1 MANKVYPKFGE
12 AVLNGT
18 IGDMRTATFR
28 VALLTSSYT
37 YSASHE
43 FLSSITDSPTYRV
56 ATGGTNLAG
65 VTTTDGKLDHSDF
78 VFSSL
83 SGSTVTQVVLFVFDA
98 GGDAASRLA
107 YYMDRDSSDVAI
119 SKAPS
124 GGDFTVKTPL
134 GWFTFGG

>member
-18 IGDMRTATFR
+18 IGDMRTSTFR
-28 VALLTSSYT
+28 VALLDSSYT
-37 YSASHE
+37 YSDSHE
-43 FLSSITDSPTYRV
+43 FLNAISASARV

-98 GGDAASRLA
+98 GGDAASSLA

-124 GGDFTVKTPL
+124 GGDFTVKTPQ

>member
-43 FLSSITDSPTYRV
+43 FLSSISGGDRV

-65 VTTTDGKLDHSDF
+65 VTTTDGNLDHSDF